1 MAYGKRGCGTLLL
14 MMGLLTL
21 WGCAAGGRSPT
32 ATEGLPIGTRIAL
45 PADARALGD
54 VSCEFYKAGGGQG
67 LEQFEIRCPGWERAA
82 GQVWRGSLPR
92 PATQWEERFLREG
105 DLAKTVQADA
115 ACGDLKPTGVL
126 NNQPAFLRRCTSYNG
141 GFPYLLIAAGVDH
154 RAFVLWGPAHLAP
167 LFEEFIRASL
177 QGAAQEKLPGRQ
189 SQLIALA
196 EQAIAPEGRLIGLE
210 DMGQFT
216 ALDELST
223 LYNSAKNHQRALEL
237 AQRALEIHERVKGVN
252 HPGGGYLAARMAR
265 ELSRLQPGA
274 AEAMFQRAEPLVKA
288 SPNASD
294 WPEFLVYRAWDA
306 LDRGEQEQAAQYAQQ
321 SWEQSQAVAAR
332 SQQGMVNPRIAHSL
346 IGVGDVYVELGKLTE
361 AETAYTQ
368 ALAIFDAVR
377 GGDYHW
383 VGESH
388 QRLAEV
394 YRRRQS
400 YHQAGVH
407 AQAAVDLS
415 RALFGEGRALADA
428 LMIQAGVERAAGQP
442 DRALTLWRE
451 ARRILLSDQTALAQL
466 QSKELEG
473 YLELLFERAEPAGS
487 GERTALLDE
496 AFTVAQLGQTPA
508 AGRAV
513 TQVAA
518 RLAETDP
525 EVRDTARALQDAL
538 KARQDIQYELGVEQ
552 SKPFLARD
560 AAKEEALKARLR
572 AAVEEYQRQEQQLQA
587 RFPRYGRLVTPTP
600 LNAAAVAKLLR
611 RNEALLRIVPG
622 QRETWVFL
630 VKADGGLQGAA
641 VKLPAQ
647 SLTAQV
653 ERLRAGVDAS
663 SGRIPD
669 FDLALA
675 HQLYQQLL
683 GPLES
688 ALVGVEHLIVAP
700 SGALLSLPPALLV
713 RRPAAPG
720 DYRQAAWLVRD
731 MAFSLLPSV
740 VALEQF
746 RQIAGSSQARLPFI
760 GFGDPVFST
769 EPAGT
774 LRGAS
779 SAGVD
784 QVVRGCQLDIQAL
797 SRLPQLPE
805 TATELRTLA
814 RTLAANPD
822 RDVVL
827 GRRAT
832 VPAVQARHL
841 QNYRIIAFAT
851 HALLPGELD
860 CLTEPALALTPQVSG
875 DHQNNGLLGAGAI
888 AHLRLDAEW
897 VLLSACNTAGSGG
910 ERLRG
915 EGLSGLATAF
925 FYAGAR
931 SLLASHW
938 YVVSEPTVFLTT
950 HTFAAYQKSP
960 GMGRA
965 EALRRAQLAL
975 LEQPNM
981 AHPVFWAAFTLIGES
996 SASR

>member
-1 MAYGKRGCGTLLL
+1 MAYGKRGCGGLLL
-14 MMGLLTL
+14 MIGLLTL
-21 WGCAAGGRSPT
+21 WGCAGGGRPP
-32 ATEGLPIGTRIAL
+32 AAAEGLPVGTRIAL

-54 VSCEFYKAGGGQG
+54 VACEFYKTGDGRG
-67 LEQFEIRCPGWERAA
+67 LEPFEIRCPGWERAA

-92 PATQWEERFLREG
+92 PSAQWEERFLREG
-105 DLAKTVQADA
+105 DLAKTVQTDAD
-115 ACGDLKPTGVL
+115 CGDLEPTRIL
-126 NNQPAFLRRCTSYNG
+126 NDQLVFLRRCTSYNG
-141 GFPYLLIAAGVDH
+141 GFPYLLIAAGVDN

-167 LFEEFIRASL
+167 LFEDFIRASL
-177 QGAAQEKLPGRQ
+177 QGAAQEKLPGSQ

-196 EQAIAPEGRLIGLE
+196 EQAVAPEGRLIGLE
-210 DMGQFT
+210 DMGQFA

-237 AQRALEIHERVKGVN
+237 AQRALEIHERIKGVN

-265 ELSRLQPGA
+265 ELSRQQPGA

-288 SPNASD
+288 SPDISD

-306 LDRGEQEQAAQYAQQ
+306 LDRGEQERAAQYAQQ
-321 SWEQSQAVAAR
+321 SRELSQAAAAR
-332 SQQGMVNPRIAHSL
+332 SRQGVVNPRIAHSL
-346 IGVGDVYVELGKLTE
+346 VGVGDVYVELGKLAE
-361 AETAYTQ
+361 AEAAYTQ
-368 ALAIFDAVR
+368 ALNIFDTVR

-394 YRRRQS
+394 YRRRQA
-400 YHQAGVH
+400 YDQARAH

-415 RALFGEGRALADA
+415 RTLFGEGRALADA
-428 LMIQAGVERAAGQP
+428 LMTQAGVERAAGQP

-466 QSKELEG
+466 QSKDLEG
-473 YLELLFERAEPAGS
+473 YLELLFERAEQAGS

-496 AFTVAQLGQTPA
+496 AFTVSQLGQTPA

-525 EVRDTARALQDAL
+525 EVRETARALQDAL

-560 AAKEEALKARLR
+560 AAREEALKARLR
-572 AAVEEYQRQEQQLQA
+572 AAAEEYQRQEQQLQA
-587 RFPRYGRLVTPTP
+587 RFPRYGRLVTPMP

-630 VKADGGLQGAA
+630 VKADGALQGAA
-641 VKLPAQ
+641 VKLPVQ

-663 SGRIPD
+663 SGRIPE

-683 GPLES
+683 GPLEP
-688 ALVGVEHLIVAP
+688 ALAGVEHLIVAP

-713 RRPAAPG
+713 RRPAVPG

-746 RQIAGSSQARLPFI
+746 RQIVGSSQARLPFI

-769 EPAGT
+769 EQAGT
-774 LRGAS
+774 LRGGGG
-779 SAGVD
+779 AGVD
-784 QVVRGCQLDIQAL
+784 QVVRDCQLDIQAL

-814 RTLAANPD
+814 RTLAADQNK
-822 RDVVL
+822 DVVL

-860 CLTEPALALTPQVSG
+860 CLTEPALALTPPASG
-875 DHQNNGLLGAGAI
+875 NREDHGLLGAGAI
-888 AHLRLDAEW
+888 ANLRLDAEW

-910 ERLRG
+910 EHLRG

-950 HTFAAYQKSP
+950 RTFDAYQKSP

-996 SASR
+996 SSSR

>member
-1 MAYGKRGCGTLLL
+1 MAYGKRGYGALLL
-14 MMGLLTL
+14 IMGVLTL
-21 WGCAAGGRSPT
+21 CGCAARGRSPT
-32 ATEGLPIGTRIAL
+32 AAEGLPIGTRIVL
-45 PADARALGD
+45 PAEALALGD
-54 VSCEFYKAGGGQG
+54 VACDFYKAGGGQS

-82 GQVWRGSLPR
+82 GQVWRGNLPR
-92 PATQWEERFLREG
+92 PATQWQERFLREG

-115 ACGDLKPTGVL
+115 ACGDLEPTRVL

-141 GFPYLLIAAGVDH
+141 GFPYWLIAAGVEN

-167 LFEEFIRASL
+167 LFEAFIRVSL
-177 QGAAQEKLPGRQ
+177 QGAAQEKLPGSQ

-223 LYNSAKNHQRALEL
+223 LYNSAKNHQRALQL
-237 AQRALEIHERVKGVN
+237 AQRALEIHERIQGVN

-274 AEAMFQRAEPLVKA
+274 AEAMFQRAEPLVKT

-306 LDRGEQEQAAQYAQQ
+306 LDRGEREQAARYAQQ
-321 SWEQSQAVAAR
+321 SWELSQAGAAR

-346 IGVGDVYVELGKLTE
+346 VGVGDVYVELDKLSE

-368 ALAIFDAVR
+368 ALNIFDAVR

-394 YRRRQS
+394 YRRRQI
-400 YHQAGVH
+400 YDQAGVH

-415 RALFGEGRALADA
+415 HALFGEGRALADA
-428 LMIQAGVERAAGQP
+428 LITQAGVERAAGQP
-442 DRALTLWRE
+442 DRALILWRE

-466 QSKELEG
+466 QSKDLEG
-473 YLELLFERAEPAGS
+473 YLELLFEQAEQAGS

-496 AFTVAQLGQTPA
+496 AFTVSQLGQTPA

-525 EVRDTARALQDAL
+525 EVRETARALQDAL

-560 AAKEEALKARLR
+560 AAREEALKARLR

-611 RNEALLRIVPG
+611 RNEALLRILPG

-630 VKADGGLQGAA
+630 VKTDGALQGAA
-641 VKLPAQ
+641 VQLPVQ
-647 SLTAQV
+647 SLTAQI

-663 SGRIPD
+663 SGRIPE

-683 GPLES
+683 GPLEP
-688 ALVGVEHLIVAP
+688 ALAGVEHLIVAP

-713 RRPAAPG
+713 RRPAATG

-731 MAFSLLPSV
+731 MALSVLPSV

-760 GFGDPVFST
+760 GFGDPVFSV
-769 EPAGT
+769 EQAGT
-774 LRGAS
+774 LRGAGS
-779 SAGVD
+779 SGVD
-784 QVVRGCQLDIQAL
+784 QVVRDCQLDIQAL

-814 RTLAANPD
+814 RTLAANQD

-832 VPAVQARHL
+832 VPAVQTRHL
-841 QNYRIIAFAT
+841 QDYRIIAFAT
-851 HALLPGELD
+851 HALLSGELD
-860 CLTEPALALTPQVSG
+860 CLTEPALALTPQPSG

-888 AHLRLDAEW
+888 ASLRLDAEW

-910 ERLRG
+910 EHLRG

-950 HTFAAYQKSP
+950 HTFDAYQKSP